1 MLQVGCEAV
10 RLECEILRCLDK
22 KGRGREEKE
31 KQTTAT
37 KKTKEKPKR
46 QATCKKVTTAT
57 KWEHIS
63 LNLSRGCELREDPE
77 RTERTMVVNQ
87 PHVKEYREEALSAYV
102 KQGQAALHSD
112 KGSNFVI
119 DIRFLRAIMVY
130 CDRSE

>member
-63 LNLSRGCELREDPE
+63 LNLSRGGVSSE
-77 RTERTMVVNQ
+77 RTQRE
-87 PHVKEYREEALSAYV
+87 PKELW
-102 KQGQAALHSD
+102 L
-112 KGSNFVI
+112 
-119 DIRFLRAIMVY
+119 
-130 CDRSE
+130 